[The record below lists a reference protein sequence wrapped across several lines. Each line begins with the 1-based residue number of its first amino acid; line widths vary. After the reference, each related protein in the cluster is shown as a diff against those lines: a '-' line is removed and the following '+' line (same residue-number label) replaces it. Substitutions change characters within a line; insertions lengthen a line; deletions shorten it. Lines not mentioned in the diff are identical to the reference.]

1 MRKTTVKEVKTWF
14 KTLEENRYK
23 KTYASDARRVSWLVN
38 NNLSEDY
45 EAMPISMKKK
55 WPKAAYKR
63 ERFLAKEFVK
73 HLRTNELNQEMKL
86 KESIRKIVKGL
97 MTEQKKNLTEAKRVK
112 YKERDWKKYEKL
124 AKKGKNIMIQTSF
137 GDHFSWDTAD
147 RDGVWAL
154 DKRGKEFEL
163 THDDIDVV
171 EIY

>member
-1 MRKTTVKEVKTWF
+1 MRKTTVKEVKTWMR
-14 KTLEENRYK
+14 TLEENRYK
-23 KTYASDARRVSWLVN
+23 KTYASDARRVSWIVN
-38 NNLSEDY
+38 NSLSEDY
-45 EAMPISMKKK
+45 EQMPISMKKK

-63 ERFLAKEFVK
+63 ERYLAKEFVK
-73 HLRTNELNQEMKL
+73 HLRNEAKL
-86 KESIRKIVKGL
+86 RESIRKIVKGL

-163 THDDIDVV
+163 SHDDIDVL
-171 EIY
+171 EIF